1 MPSSRKALLA
11 LAALLLCGIA
21 IGGYAWFDRNPQP
34 EQTEAEKAAVK
45 AKQVR
50 DTKSADRL
58 IDLKNGVLADLENRQ
73 FARADPILLNL
84 ATAGMREPLGRDW
97 PIERLLAIQEIDLKT
112 NPSAYEEAVDHAQTA
127 INLETALE
135 PKSPMRHYLAAKL
148 AQARGSAKLRAFEQH
163 VAAGTGPGDPVQW
176 CELYLA
182 QLGTGADSDRAESE
196 GTLKSLQ
203 SMVPDNLYVQLEWLA
218 VQARWR
224 DPKVA
229 DTLNRIKGL
238 LLPLLTE
245 QGGDAASR
253 LSRLV
258 DEALAAAKS
267 AKWPMVDAN
276 VMALAQM
283 AKGLPEMNAD
293 RRRLERDV
301 SWYLVSDFSHAY
313 YRKHHIDRRLP
324 AAEKPVH
331 FQELPL
337 SGPLAAINDALEARF
352 LDFEDAGRVD
362 IAVLRAESLETFTF
376 YPNKSEFSVAVASV
390 PLPRGAYTHFLALDL
405 GGHSPSTDFVVFGP
419 GGLQVI
425 ESRTEA
431 GQIGPTRTL
440 HAVGATPLADATKN
454 ALSVVALD
462 LNDDGL
468 IDLVVACQASNSAAA
483 TLRVLHNEGNR
494 HFRDITARSGISQIE
509 VGAGSLT
516 AVDWDNDLDVDL
528 IAPAVPGPKPAP
540 PGVAFLKGRGL
551 ARFRHQRFPAKAQDL
566 QSATS
571 LAVLDADSN
580 GSWDLLASG
589 PHGMLLLLT
598 STIEHGRVDTIGVE
612 AISDFAADH
621 VLVFDYDN
629 DGSPDLIAWNRDTV
643 RCFHG
648 SPEGHFEPADGTLP
662 SGVAPISSADFGD
675 VDQDGDVDL
684 IVVKAGKSA
693 GRLGLWKNDGGN
705 ANNWIDVRL
714 DIRPQDAKSS
724 TQSRIAPA
732 GLGSTLCL
740 KLRGV
745 SQTQMVQKPLT
756 HFGIGT
762 LEAADVLRILWNTG
776 VPINVLDPAKNT
788 TVTQT
793 SPSPAK

>member
-1 MPSSRKALLA
+1 MTLLA
-11 LAALLLCGIA
+11 LGALLLCGIG
-21 IGGYAWFDRNPQP
+21 IGSYAWFDRNSQPPQTD
-34 EQTEAEKAAVK
+34 EEKAAVK

-58 IDLKNGVLADLENRQ
+58 IDLKNEALADLENKQ
-73 FARADPILLNL
+73 FARADPIFLNL

-267 AKWPMVDAN
+267 AKWTTVDAN

-313 YRKHHIDRRLP
+313 YQKHHIDRRLP

-331 FQELPL
+331 FQEQELT
-337 SGPLAAINDALEARF
+337 GPLAAVTDAQEARF
-352 LDFEDAGRVD
+352 VDFDRGGRLD
-362 IAVLRAESLETFTF
+362 IAVLRSAALEIFSRD
-376 YPNKSEFSVAVASV
+376 KSDQWASVASV
-390 PLPRGAYTHFLALDL
+390 PLPRGAYNHFLVVDL
-405 GGHSPSTDFVVFGP
+405 GGHPPSTDFVVVGP
-419 GGLQVI
+419 AGLLVI
-425 ESRTEA
+425 ESRSEPDQNTSA
-431 GQIGPTRTL
+431 RTL
-440 HAVGATPLADATKN
+440 HAVAAPPLADATKN
-454 ALSVVALD
+454 ALSAVALD

-468 IDLVVACQASNSAAA
+468 PDLVVACQVPNSAAA
-483 TLRVLHNEGNR
+483 TLRVLRNEGNR
-494 HFRDITARSGISQIE
+494 HFRDITARSGLSQIE

-540 PGVAFLKGRGL
+540 PGVEFLKGRGL
-551 ARFRHQRFPAKAQDL
+551 ARFRHQRFPTKAQDL

-612 AISDFAADH
+612 AISDFPAEH
-621 VLVFDYDN
+621 VLVVDYDN

-648 SPEGHFEPADGTLP
+648 SPEGHFERADDMLP
-662 SGVAPISSADFGD
+662 SGAGPISSADFGD
-675 VDQDGDVDL
+675 VDQDGDIDL

-693 GRLGLWKNDGGN
+693 GHLGLWKNEGGN

-714 DIRPQDAKSS
+714 DPKPQDAKTS

-762 LEAADVLRILWNTG
+762 LEGADVLRILWNTG
-776 VPINVLDPAKNT
+776 VPINVLNPAKNT